1 MKNRYL
7 YKKILSFCFIFS
19 IVIGLNSCFKVEN
32 TTAIIT
38 VLDSSNNAAVPD
50 AEVELLYIAG
60 HPDST
65 SIHLT
70 ESTNSSGSA
79 LFDFT
84 SMYKAGQAGFAVL
97 DIRVNGTYKGI
108 IEINEMVANEETVY
122 L

>member
-19 IVIGLNSCFKVEN
+19 LVIGLNSCFKVEN
-32 TTAIIT
+32 TTAVIT
-38 VLDSSNNAAVPD
+38 VLDSSNNAAVAD